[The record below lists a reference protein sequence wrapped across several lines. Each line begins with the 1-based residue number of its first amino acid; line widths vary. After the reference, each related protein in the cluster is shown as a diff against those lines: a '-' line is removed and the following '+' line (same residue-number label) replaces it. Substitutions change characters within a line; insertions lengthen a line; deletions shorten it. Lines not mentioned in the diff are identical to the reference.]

1 MIVDILGKLNEL
13 DEHPTLEAKSCRS
26 GTLGNSFF
34 ETVCAFANEPGL
46 GGGKIVLGVSKNDEE
61 DLFGGYEV
69 CGVENPD
76 KLQQDI
82 ASGCSEKFNIPI
94 RPRLILESYRGKT
107 VVIVEVE
114 ERAPGDKPVYMV
126 SQGLPRGAWR
136 RIGSTDQRCTSDDM
150 VVFYGNRQSES
161 HDLAIL
167 SHAGLDDFD
176 PEALE
181 HYRNLRRKVNPNAEE
196 LAFSDH
202 ELLQA
207 LNAVRRENRVWKP
220 TLTGLLLFGS
230 RLALRRELPMV
241 RVDYIRVAGKE
252 WIADP
257 DRRFETTIDMRGPL
271 LQLVD
276 RVLAAVMDDLPKGFE
291 LKEGQIQSETPT
303 LPTRVLREAIVNAL
317 MHRSYR
323 EHQPTQIIRY
333 SNRIEIKNA
342 GFSLKNEDRLGEPG
356 SELRNPNLAAVF
368 HDTNVAETKGSGI
381 RTMRRLMRQN
391 GFTPPTFESNRGD
404 NYFVS
409 RLLLHH
415 FLSEDDLVWLRLIPS
430 ELNDSQRMALIFARE
445 QGAVDN
451 RTLRQLTATDVLSAS
466 HDLRKLRDSGLLLQK
481 GKGSATYYIP
491 GPEFPPSGPIDPE
504 ISSLRHAGLSP
515 EHTGLPPEHAGLP
528 PEHTGLNPK
537 TGDLA
542 SEIPERLRQIVAN
555 LGGRPRRRKLQEAV
569 LALCGWK
576 ALGVAAL
583 CEILGRKDRDHLRR
597 TILAPM
603 IKSGQLEYLYPDMER
618 HPRQAYRRVQPPPS
632 QSGLPEGPE

>member
-1 MIVDILGKLNEL
+1 MIPDLLKELNEL
-13 DEHPTLEAKSCRS
+13 DEHPNLEAKSCRV
-26 GTLGNSFF
+26 GVLGNSFF
-34 ETVCAFANEPGL
+34 ETVCAFSNEPGL
-46 GGGKIVLGVSKNDEE
+46 GGGRIVLGVTKNEDE

-69 CGVENPD
+69 CGVKNPD

-82 ASGCSEKFNIPI
+82 ASGCSEKFNVPI
-94 RPRLILESYRGKT
+94 RPRMILENRQGKP
-107 VVIVEVE
+107 VVIVEVD
-114 ERAPGDKPVYMV
+114 ERAPNDKPVYLV
-126 SQGLPRGAWR
+126 KQGLPRGAWR
-136 RIGSTDQRCTSDDM
+136 RIGSTDQRCTADDM
-150 VVFYGNRQSES
+150 AVFYGDRKGGSY
-161 HDLAIL
+161 DLSLL
-167 SHAGLDDFD
+167 SHAGLNDLD
-176 PEALE
+176 PDAIE
-181 HYRNLRRKVNPNAEE
+181 HYKTLRRKVNSGAEE
-196 LAFSDH
+196 LTFSDH

-207 LNAVRRENRVWKP
+207 LNAIRREDGVWKP

-252 WIADP
+252 WIGDP

-291 LKEGQIQSETPT
+291 LKEGRVQSKTPT

-391 GFTPPTFESNRGD
+391 GFSPPTFESNRGD
-404 NYFVS
+404 NYFVG

-415 FLSEDDLVWLRLIPS
+415 FLSEEDLVWLRLVPH
-430 ELNDSQRMALIFARE
+430 ELSDSQRMALIFARE

-466 HDLRKLRDSGLLLQK
+466 HDLRKLRDLGLLVQK
-481 GKGSATYYIP
+481 GKGSATYYTP
-491 GPEFPPSGPIDPE
+491 GPGFPPSGE
-504 ISSLRHAGLSP
+504 IQHAGFPS
-515 EHTGLPPEHAGLP
+515 EHTGLDNEHTGFPSGHAGLDSESGRRASKI
-528 PEHTGLNPK
+528 PEH
-537 TGDLA
+537 
-542 SEIPERLRQIVAN
+542 LRQIVAT
-555 LGGRPRRRKLQEAV
+555 LGGRPRRQKLREAV
-569 LALCGWK
+569 LALCQWK
-576 ALGVAAL
+576 ALGATSL
-583 CEILGRKDRDHLRR
+583 CEILGRKDPDHLKR

-603 IKSGQLEYLYPDMER
+603 VKSGQLEYLYPDMER
-618 HPRQAYRRVQPPPS
+618 HPRQAYRIPDSRNLAPS
-632 QSGLPEGPE
+632 ADDPEN